1 MSQAEGRPGTV
12 NLEGGRGADGRRP
25 LASFRIPQTADT
37 VASDS

>member
-12 NLEGGRGADGRRP
+12 NLEGGGADGRRP
-25 LASFRIPQTADT
+25 LACFRIPQTADT